1 MTLQVIQGFFT
12 KSKQEDFELVARP
25 GVSNVDASQGAL
37 ERLDPLVNVHVFFQV
52 VGL

>member
-1 MTLQVIQGFFT
+1 MTLQEIQGFFT

-37 ERLDPLVNVHVFFQV
+37 ERLDPLVNVQVFFQV